1 MNEYNLVGKSYTFE
15 DGNSITVV
23 QIKERDGNEKY
34 VTYHVK
40 TGPGI
45 PRKLVLKNKKLLLV
59 FLKITIT
66 SLIIQS

>member
-15 DGNSITVV
+15 DGNSITVT
-23 QIKERDGNEKY
+23 QIKERDGNEKF

-45 PRKLVLKNKKLLLV
+45 PRKLVL
-59 FLKITIT
+59 
-66 SLIIQS
+66 SLEEFSNFYGHLFPD

>member
-45 PRKLVLKNKKLLLV
+45 PRKLVL
-59 FLKITIT
+59 
-66 SLIIQS
+66 SLEEFSNFYGHLFPDD

>member
-45 PRKLVLKNKKLLLV
+45 PRKLVL
-59 FLKITIT
+59 
-66 SLIIQS
+66 SLEEFSNFYGHLFPDG